1 MPRYAPNLLTM
12 LRIALVPLFWWL
24 LFDGSQFL
32 SLVVFWIA
40 ATTDFFDGWLAR
52 KRGLVSAFG
61 KIADPIADKALT
73 GAAWI
78 SLAILG
84 AIAWPATIIIL
95 IREIGITVLRL
106 IIVESTVVPASRGGK
121 WKTTLQI
128 VVISAYLLF
137 PLPAP
142 PPIVMLQTVLLWVT
156 VIVTVATGIGYLQ
169 VMLPNLHKVRQ

>member
-1 MPRYAPNLLTM
+1 MSRSAPNVLTM
-12 LRIALVPLFWWL
+12 LRIALVPLFWAL
-24 LFDGSQFL
+24 LFDDAQFL

-40 ATTDFFDGWLAR
+40 ASTDFFDGWLAR
-52 KRGLVSAFG
+52 RRGLVSAFG

-78 SLAILG
+78 SLSLLG

-95 IREIGITVLRL
+95 IREIGITVMRL
-106 IIVESTVVPASRGGK
+106 LIVESTVVPASRGGK

-142 PPIVMLQTVLLWVT
+142 APIVFFQTVLLWAT
-156 VIVTVATGIGYLQ
+156 VIVTVVTGIGYLKHL
-169 VMLPNLHKVRQ
+169 LPELRKVRA

>member
-1 MPRYAPNLLTM
+1 MSRYAPNLLTLM
-12 LRIALVPLFWWL
+12 RIALVPLFWVL
-24 LFDGSQFL
+24 LMDGSQFL

-78 SLAILG
+78 SLSLLG
-84 AIAWPATIIIL
+84 AIAWPATIIIM
-95 IREIGITVLRL
+95 IREIGITVMRL
-106 IIVESTVVPASRGGK
+106 LIVESTVVPASRGGK

-142 PPIVMLQTVLLWVT
+142 APIVFLQTVLLWAT
-156 VIVTVATGIGYLQ
+156 VIVTVVTGIAYLKH
-169 VMLPNLHKVRQ
+169 LFPELRKVRT